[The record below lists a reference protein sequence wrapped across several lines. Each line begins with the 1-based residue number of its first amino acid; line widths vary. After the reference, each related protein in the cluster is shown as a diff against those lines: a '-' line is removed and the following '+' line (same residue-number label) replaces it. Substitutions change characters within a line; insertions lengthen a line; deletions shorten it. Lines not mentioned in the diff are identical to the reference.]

1 MNNNALIK
9 LLAIKDNNHE
19 GHEDHAAANAEH
31 ASQYARHSSTTKQNQ
46 NID

>member
-9 LLAIKDNNHE
+9 LLVIKDNNHE

-31 ASQYARHSSTTKQNQ
+31 ASQYARHSSTCKQNEYV
-46 NID
+46 N